1 MILLDIRH
9 VLVFLLRF
17 VSLKLFVQ
25 VNSLPMNEIQIYY
38 EFVTLSWEKWAV
50 PRDASVGGLYINP
63 TAYLRI
69 SIVSSI
75 TDTVV
80 SPPFQSPE
88 IT

>member
-38 EFVTLSWEKWAV
+38 EFVTLS
-50 PRDASVGGLYINP
+50 
-63 TAYLRI
+63 
-69 SIVSSI
+69 
-75 TDTVV
+75 
-80 SPPFQSPE
+80 
-88 IT
+88 